1 MIEEANI
8 SNSSESEKVIVAD
21 NNQNWLNTKW
31 RPAMA
36 WMYMSVCIFD
46 FMIAPIFWSLVQV
59 FGKGVVQ
66 NQWNP
71 LTLQGA
77 GFFHLSMGAILGI
90 TAYGRTQE
98 KMQEMTVK

>member
-1 MIEEANI
+1 
-8 SNSSESEKVIVAD
+8 
-21 NNQNWLNTKW
+21 
-31 RPAMA
+31 
-36 WMYMSVCIFD
+36 MSVCIFD

>member
-1 MIEEANI
+1 
-8 SNSSESEKVIVAD
+8 
-21 NNQNWLNTKW
+21 
-31 RPAMA
+31 MA

>member
-1 MIEEANI
+1 
-8 SNSSESEKVIVAD
+8 
-21 NNQNWLNTKW
+21 
-31 RPAMA
+31 MA
-36 WMYMSVCIFD
+36 WMYMLVCIFD

-77 GFFHLSMGAILGI
+77 GFFHLSMGTILGI